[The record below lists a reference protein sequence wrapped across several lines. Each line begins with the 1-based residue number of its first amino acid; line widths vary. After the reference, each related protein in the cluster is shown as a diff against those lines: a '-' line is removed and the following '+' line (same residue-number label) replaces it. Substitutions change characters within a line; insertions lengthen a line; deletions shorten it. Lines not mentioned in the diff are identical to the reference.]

1 MPFHVQASRDG
12 VLEVRQ
18 RKHFASKASWF
29 WCGIVVFFVVCPRR
43 AAAFGFERDATQW
56 KREGKQPIQFVVNFA
71 HFPSTFTPEQY
82 LVYIRKGLEP
92 WSRVATADVPFA
104 IASTVNEEDK
114 TSPEEDG
121 VNMIFWKPDFVP
133 RDQFAGKAFP
143 FSSECDI
150 LLAPKPPFTLIDVEA
165 IIMHELGHCLGLAHS
180 TAHSVMTKFQGLP
193 ALGTDDAI
201 GVSLLYPREEE
212 SFERST
218 ASLTGH
224 VLRQGKPLMGA
235 VLRVV
240 DPKTQRIVV
249 SGFSGLIDG
258 QHRVSK
264 GGRFELPGLPPG
276 RYALHVEPMDAF
288 AAADPKGYGAPVS
301 VPPPTFQPMSVELP
315 ELSAGDTHDVGTLN
329 LEEQ

>member
-1 MPFHVQASRDG
+1 MPLHVQAARDG
-12 VLEVRQ
+12 VLGVWQ
-18 RKHFASKASWF
+18 RTHPATKISWF
-29 WCGIVVFFVVCPRR
+29 WCGIAVCFIVCPRR

-56 KREGKQPIQFVVNFA
+56 KREGKRPIEFVVNLA
-71 HFPSTFTPEQY
+71 QFPSTFTAEQY
-82 LVYIRKGLEP
+82 LAYLRKGLEP
-92 WSRVATADVPFA
+92 WSRVATADVPFT

-121 VNMIFWKPDFVP
+121 VNMIFWKANFVP
-133 RDQFAGKAFP
+133 HDQFAGKAYP
-143 FSSECDI
+143 FASECDI

-193 ALGTDDAI
+193 ALGSDDAI
-201 GVSLLYPREEE
+201 GVSLLYPREEAPLE
-212 SFERST
+212 QTT
-218 ASLTGH
+218 ASLTGR
-224 VLRQGKPLMGA
+224 VLRQGKPLLGA

-240 DPKTQRIVV
+240 DPHTQRIVV

-276 RYALHVEPMDAF
+276 RYALHLEPMDAF
-288 AAADPKGYGAPVS
+288 AAADPKGYGAPVNI
-301 VPPPTFQPMSVELP
+301 PPPTFQPITVELP
-315 ELSAGDTHDVGTLN
+315 ALSAGDSHDVGTLN
-329 LEEQ
+329 LEE